1 MLGLKKHRPILILI
15 LLFLGLTTLY
25 AETVPPFEGPD
36 EGEHFAYVMKLART
50 GQFPNPEHDLDTP
63 IKQAAAQA
71 PLYYT
76 TAALFSRL
84 RDVGDWEVRYQT
96 NPWGAYPSPVTGRD
110 NRNHFMMQP
119 RQHAMNDDQK
129 QMSAA
134 LQWIRRIAPLY
145 GMLALLGVYWSAL
158 AIWPAQKSWAIF
170 AALVYVMNPLLIQ
183 TFTLA
188 SNDVAV
194 IAFGSLT
201 LAAGLHL
208 INDWQNNRL
217 LILAGVVM
225 GLAALSKA
233 SGLTLWII
241 PPVGIFIGWWHTKQ
255 NWRSLLLRCAA
266 VIAIASLIAGWWYVR
281 GWILYDDPLGT
292 APHKAQPWAWDE
304 TQSISQ
310 ILSRTPVVIVSL
322 WANFGSGEVRP
333 GEWGYVLPLTLLGL
347 SLLGWLYTRPTRHTL
362 LLLLTIGVGLVALF
376 QWMSMFDLITGRL
389 TYPYYN
395 ALVLLIV
402 MGLYRFRRWRGWFA
416 GALGGM
422 ALVMVPVVIIHA
434 FGPPPLRNDA
444 PDNLVGPIIDFGGS
458 RFLGYTVDSN
468 LIHDGDYRHF
478 ELCWQAPDGNE
489 EIPLPYPFSLTV
501 TTLDSQ
507 LVGKRES
514 FTGLGSYT
522 LWQPNKI
529 FCDEFALP
537 IENNIEAGTI
547 YPIQLSLFGLP
558 DGIPLE
564 ATVNGNKQRS
574 VIIGHLWAP
583 APPIDPAL
591 LGTAPFR
598 FEGVALANYEM
609 GITDNTL
616 NLYLTWGTYSAPHQP
631 YKLFVHILDM
641 QGQKVAQSD
650 PIPGGERYPIWA
662 WGAGEKIED
671 SINVPLLELPAGDYQ
686 VVIGIYHPDTF
697 QRLPVRDTNGN
708 PIGDSALL
716 GTVTIE

>member
-1 MLGLKKHRPILILI
+1 MRALKNHRPLFMLI

-36 EGEHFAYVMKLART
+36 EGEHFAYVMKVART
-50 GQFPNPEHDLDTP
+50 GKFPNPDHDLDTT

-76 TAALFSRL
+76 TAALFTRL
-84 RDVGDWEVRYQT
+84 RDFGDWEVRYQT

-119 RQHAMNDDQK
+119 RQHAMTNDQR

-145 GMLALLGVYWSAL
+145 GVLALLGVYWSAL
-158 AIWPAQKSWAIF
+158 AICPAQKSWAVF
-170 AALVYVMNPLLIQ
+170 AALAYGMNPLLIQ
-183 TFTLA
+183 TFALA

-217 LILAGVVM
+217 LIMAGLVM
-225 GLAALSKA
+225 GLAALSKT
-233 SGLTLWII
+233 SGLALWSI
-241 PPVGIFIGWWHTKQ
+241 PPVGIFIGWWQTKQ
-255 NWRSLLLRCAA
+255 NWRSLIMRCAA
-266 VIAIASLIAGWWYVR
+266 VIAIASLISGWWYVR
-281 GWILYDDPLGT
+281 GWLLYDDPLGT
-292 APHKAQPWAWDE
+292 APHQAQPWAWDE
-304 TQSISQ
+304 PQSISQ
-310 ILSRTPVVIVSL
+310 ILSRTPILILSL

-333 GEWGYVLPLTLLGL
+333 AEWGYVLPLTLLGL
-347 SLLGWLYTRPTRHTL
+347 GLVGWLYTRPNRHTL
-362 LLLLTIGVGLVALF
+362 LLLLTVGVGLAALF

-395 ALVLLIV
+395 ALVLLVV
-402 MGLYRFRRWRGWFA
+402 MGLYHFRKWRGWFA

-422 ALVMVPVVIIHA
+422 AVVMVPAVIIHA
-434 FGPPPLRNDA
+434 FGPPPIRGDV
-444 PDNLVGPIIDFGGS
+444 PDNLEGPVIDFGGP
-458 RFLGYTVDSN
+458 RFLGYTVDSR
-468 LIHDGDYRHF
+468 LIHNGDYRHF
-478 ELCWQAPDGNE
+478 QLCWQAPDGSQK
-489 EIPLPYPFSLTV
+489 IPLPYPFSLTI

-514 FTGLGSYT
+514 FTGLGNYT

-537 IENNIEAGTI
+537 IEKNVQPGEV
-547 YPIQLSLFGLP
+547 YPLQLSLFALP

-564 ATVNGNKQRS
+564 ATVNGSKQRS
-574 VIIGHLWAP
+574 VIIGHLWTP

-591 LGTAPFR
+591 LDSALFR
-598 FEGVALANYEM
+598 FEGVALTRYEM
-609 GITDNTL
+609 EVTDNIL
-616 NLYLTWGTYSAPHQP
+616 NLHLTWGTYSAPRQP
-631 YKLFVHILDM
+631 YKLFVHILDGA
-641 QGQKVAQSD
+641 GQRVTQSD

-662 WGAGEKIED
+662 WGAAEQID
-671 SINVPLLELPAGDYQ
+671 DVISVPLLDLPTDNYQ
-686 VVIGIYHPDTF
+686 VVIGIYDPDTF